1 MILVDL
7 GMYYF
12 AIVLMA
18 VLLIAVIILTSL
30 LVRWIRYAQQ
40 YKGLWKEATTKIRP
54 IEYDPYEKQKRSIHY
69 EYLEGL
75 D

>member
-1 MILVDL
+1 MIAVDI

-18 VLLIAVIILTSL
+18 ILLIAVIFLSGL
-30 LVRWIRYAQQ
+30 LVRWIRYANQ
-40 YKGLWKEATTKIRP
+40 YKALWKTAVTPIRP
-54 IEYDPYEKQKRSIHY
+54 YDDPYEKLKTDIHY